1 MVMIYQLLCFCS
13 HYQDHI
19 IGYAIKLS
27 TRAFRTKIK
36 GFRLCLFWWQWL
48 PLGSS
53 LGQRCSPL
61 RDSEGSPRVW
71 HCLLPTPNPC
81 PLCTPYLYALPGHG
95 TSLGTC
101 IYADT
106 GYHLLRS
113 EKRQCYLQFSLS
125 FIEMNCL
132 KYVSFGIVSSSC
144 NFAAISPGWVQLQG
158 REAILALSQRD
169 LTGN

>member
-1 MVMIYQLLCFCS
+1 MFVLVAVVALGIQSRPEVFTS
-13 HYQDHI
+13 Q
-19 IGYAIKLS
+19 
-27 TRAFRTKIK
+27 
-36 GFRLCLFWWQWL
+36 GFRRL
-48 PLGSS
+48 PQGLALPPANS
-53 LGQRCSPL
+53 QPL
-61 RDSEGSPRVW
+61 PPVYS
-71 HCLLPTPNPC
+71 
-81 PLCTPYLYALPGHG
+81 LPGHG

-158 REAILALSQRD
+158 REAILASSQRD
-169 LTGN
+169 LTEGIRCLQRLWKGWGSALGLGFQNHS